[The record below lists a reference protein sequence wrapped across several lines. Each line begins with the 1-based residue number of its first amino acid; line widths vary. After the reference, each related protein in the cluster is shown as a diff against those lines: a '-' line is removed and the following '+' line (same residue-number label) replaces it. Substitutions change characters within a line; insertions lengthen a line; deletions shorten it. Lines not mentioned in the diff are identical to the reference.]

1 MEVKVRGCPPH
12 LVFCLRLFVVCVC
25 VGGQVSGGLVTVAGE
40 GRTYREF
47 FS

>member
-25 VGGQVSGGLVTVAGE
+25 VGGSELVTVAGE